1 MGTTLVHPILTSH
14 THPSPTVSSGT
25 AQERAFCANTNA
37 RIRSFEF
44 LRILGQALGLSTSG
58 FSQTMSYP
66 DIVQGCLST
75 AVELSNGLPYP
86 RTHQP
91 DASSCLLQ
99 HQLWICAPDLATI
112 LLPRWWLRCRRAPCG
127 HPCIDKRTL

>member
-58 FSQTMSYP
+58 ISQTMSYP
-66 DIVQGCLST
+66 DTVQSCLSA

-86 RTHQP
+86 PHIARTSPTHR
-91 DASSCLLQ
+91 
-99 HQLWICAPDLATI
+99 LAFYSI
-112 LLPRWWLRCRRAPCG
+112 NYGSVRR
-127 HPCIDKRTL
+127 I